1 MFLGWCC
8 PMTILFFPRSGLK
21 SPTRCVVFVPSSYK
35 HLQATI
41 GSYCHA
47 GRNTDLVPYQRQILR
62 ILLVA
67 DFLRSVLQ
75 RGSYQLHAEY
85 DTLNLR
91 QRAKQEKKMRKKNQQ
106 EWWWNVEILQLCATL
121 VRSTWLAFPFAPLG
135 LEGFAYVVPCR
146 QKGVYTHGVGLLSSV
161 SASPV
166 SIVPPF

>member
-8 PMTILFFPRSGLK
+8 PMTILFFSRSGLK

-67 DFLRSVLQ
+67 SDNDKCVAGDFPMWGVLLVDDC
-75 RGSYQLHAEY
+75 RGWCCPIY
-85 DTLNLR
+85 
-91 QRAKQEKKMRKKNQQ
+91 
-106 EWWWNVEILQLCATL
+106 W
-121 VRSTWLAFPFAPLG
+121 G
-135 LEGFAYVVPCR
+135 LSSCMNWE
-146 QKGVYTHGVGLLSSV
+146 SV
-161 SASPV
+161 SASQCNGIIEV
-166 SIVPPF
+166 LNIDHATYFNVFSLCNKWWLTNLSRKERHGM